1 MNGYYK
7 DEEATKKV
15 FTEDGWFIT
24 GDLGWLTRN
33 NNLVLVGR
41 QKETIVLSSGENVE
55 PIPIEEAILES
66 PYIDQIVLVGQD
78 EASVGALIVPSK
90 MALDKCGIL
99 AKELKSGKTLSI
111 KILICVN

>member
-1 MNGYYK
+1 MNGYYN

-15 FTEDGWFIT
+15 FTPDGWFIT

-41 QKETIVLSSGENVE
+41 MKETIVLSSGENVE
-55 PIPIEEAILES
+55 PIPIEEAILQS

-90 MALDKCGIL
+90 MALEAPMNGL
-99 AKELKSGKTLSI
+99 PARARASGCPEPRS
-111 KILICVN
+111 